1 MRNPNYAGF
10 TLIEIMLSL
19 GIIGIIILMLFPL
32 FSISIQIFQKT
43 DDSAEL
49 QYQGQ
54 FAMNFMGNKIM
65 EAVSIEAILN
75 EKNKDITDQIP
86 TDKIRISKM
95 VFAKPKPNDKNEVN
109 IFEVKYDKL
118 FYGVADSPHKSAT
131 TEVAAYIKEIWV
143 LPFPE
148 GRSFTNAKTLQ
159 IIMHLAKN
167 RKNTEIVGTF
177 HLRNYKTKE
186 NTD

>member
-1 MRNPNYAGF
+1 MKNHAGF

-19 GIIGIIILMLFPL
+19 GIIGIILLMLFPL

-65 EAVSIEAILN
+65 EAASIEAIFN
-75 EKNKDITDQIP
+75 DKNKNITADIP
-86 TDKIRISKM
+86 TEKIRISKV
-95 VFAKPKPNDKNEVN
+95 VFATTKLEDKNELS

-118 FYGVADSPHKSAT
+118 FYGLADSPYKPAT

-148 GRSFTNAKTLQ
+148 GKSFANARALQ
-159 IIMHLAKN
+159 VIMHLAKN
-167 RKNTEIVGTF
+167 QKNMEMVGTF
-177 HLRNYKTKE
+177 HLRNYKHRE
-186 NTD
+186 DTD